1 MERALQN
8 VVDVDLSQ
16 LYFMTSAVTTLFDVP
31 NCRVTRCGYTGE
43 DGVEVMLWW
52 SLFAMTGYVALFS
65 AMGLVVG
72 GFRGRQKGHAP
83 KMTKVAFLP
92 SYAVHYKFVQ

>member
-1 MERALQN
+1 
-8 VVDVDLSQ
+8 
-16 LYFMTSAVTTLFDVP
+16 
-31 NCRVTRCGYTGE
+31 
-43 DGVEVMLWW
+43 
-52 SLFAMTGYVALFS
+52 MTGYVALFS